1 MNELKAARH
10 FEQSALDKNGPQSDS
25 AQSDSTK
32 RDGIK
37 GQTAEFK
44 TVHHYDAASF
54 IELPTESEPVA
65 LKPAHTWWWRLAKI
79 SVLLVV
85 VLSLWQWADMLQQA
99 WQDNIAKAI
108 FLSITSA
115 ALLVLFI
122 TLLWRE
128 VKLWRRL
135 ARNKQW
141 HQNALRINDSVQ
153 FGEAN
158 YLCQAIS
165 KSLPETANIIA
176 ATSLWQQSVRDE
188 HSDKEQLQLFDQIVL
203 AELDKQAQQR
213 IYRAATDTSFAVAI
227 SPFALAD
234 MIMVLWRSSRL
245 LRELAQLYGG
255 AIGQLRSLVLLKQL
269 FAALLWAGGSEL
281 AIDMASD
288 VLSSELTAKLS
299 LRAGQGLIAGLLVAR
314 IGNLA
319 QQQLRPLP
327 ATKRSKVSIGKL
339 AASLTGRLKASK
351 ADAVS

>member
-1 MNELKAARH
+1 MNELK
-10 FEQSALDKNGPQSDS
+10 S
-25 AQSDSTK
+25 AQYFDATELTSNNASTAASASK
-32 RDGIK
+32 SI
-37 GQTAEFK
+37 EFK
-44 TVHHYDAASF
+44 AVQHYTLDSF
-54 IELPTESEPVA
+54 IAAEAESAPTVLQSPH
-65 LKPAHTWWWRLAKI
+65 KWWWRLAKA
-79 SVLLVV
+79 SLLLVV
-85 VLSLWQWADMLQQA
+85 IAALWQWADMLQQA
-99 WQDNIAKAI
+99 WQHNMLKAV
-108 FLSITSA
+108 FLILTSIV
-115 ALLVLFI
+115 LLVLFT

-128 VKLWRRL
+128 VLLWRRL

-141 HQNALRINDSVQ
+141 QDDTKRINASVQ
-153 FGEAN
+153 FGEADA
-158 YLCQAIS
+158 LCQAVV
-165 KSLPETANIIA
+165 KSLPDSTVIA
-176 ATSLWQQSVRDE
+176 SATEMWQQARRDE
-188 HSDKEQLQLFDQIVL
+188 HSDKEQLALFEQIVL

-269 FAALLWAGGSEL
+269 FAALLWAGGSEIAL
-281 AIDMASD
+281 DMAAD

-327 ATKRSKVSIGKL
+327 STKASKVSITKL
-339 AASLTGRLKASK
+339 ASSLTSRLKAST
-351 ADAVS
+351 ADATG

>member
-1 MNELKAARH
+1 MNELK
-10 FEQSALDKNGPQSDS
+10 S
-25 AQSDSTK
+25 AQYFDSTVLTPNSADATSSASK
-32 RDGIK
+32 
-37 GQTAEFK
+37 TTEFK
-44 TVHHYDAASF
+44 AIQHYTEDNFVVTEEESVATV
-54 IELPTESEPVA
+54 
-65 LKPAHTWWWRLAKI
+65 LKSPHKWWWRLAKA
-79 SVLLVV
+79 SLLLVV
-85 VLSLWQWADMLQQA
+85 IAALWQWVDMLQQA
-99 WQDNIAKAI
+99 WQHNMTKAV
-108 FLSITSA
+108 FLTLTSMV
-115 ALLVLFI
+115 LLVLFT

-128 VKLWRRL
+128 VLLWRRL

-141 HQNALRINDSVQ
+141 QDDAKRINANVQ

-158 YLCQAIS
+158 ALCQAVV
-165 KSLPETANIIA
+165 KSLPNSAVIIN
-176 ATSLWQQSVRDE
+176 ATELWQQARRDE
-188 HSDKEQLQLFDQIVL
+188 HSDNEQLALFEQIVL

-269 FAALLWAGGSEL
+269 FAALLWAGGSEIAL
-281 AIDMASD
+281 DMAAD

-327 ATKRSKVSIGKL
+327 STMASKVSIAKL
-339 AASLTGRLKASK
+339 ASSLTSRLKTK
-351 ADAVS
+351 TADTTV